1 MKIKL
6 IGVATAA
13 IIGATSVITA
23 PAASAAPNTTKQI
36 TLAQVKKNN
45 KSTSCWTIVN
55 RKVYNVTKWINQ
67 HPGGSARI
75 LSLCGKDGTAMFS
88 GQHSGQSGP
97 GNVLASYQIGVLKA
111 KRR

>member
-1 MKIKL
+1 MKKKFTSVTVAVIF
-6 IGVATAA
+6 GVASFIAA
-13 IIGATSVITA
+13 PVVSAT
-23 PAASAAPNTTKQI
+23 PNTTKPI

-55 RKVYNVTKWINQ
+55 RKVYNVTEWINQ

-97 GNVLASYQIGVLKA
+97 GNVLASYQIGVLKTK
-111 KRR
+111 KR